1 MAIEVASL
9 DSVDA
14 VDLFLMTSVT
24 NMYSRNS
31 YTLHAPRG
39 RGRYV
44 RSARTRVADL
54 TSEEDMAEVTLFLEN
69 LSIAP
74 GKIHPA
80 RALQRAEAEY
90 SLGTLDNERT
100 SELAK
105 SFGCQ
110 RVNKST
116 TAVIKAV
123 IGMHVTA
130 PHTRGNIPRVPTSA
144 SRTPA

>member
-1 MAIEVASL
+1 
-9 DSVDA
+9 
-14 VDLFLMTSVT
+14 
-24 NMYSRNS
+24 
-31 YTLHAPRG
+31 
-39 RGRYV
+39 
-44 RSARTRVADL
+44 
-54 TSEEDMAEVTLFLEN
+54 MAEATLFFLEN

-110 RVNKST
+110 RVNKSSIP
-116 TAVIKAV
+116 VIKAV
-123 IGMHVTA
+123 IGMHLKPFSHGGHKSACVEL
-130 PHTRGNIPRVPTSA
+130 GVSYTSF
-144 SRTPA
+144 SVWKSTLSEG

>member
-1 MAIEVASL
+1 MATPPTTADDADFDIVGMTDEVTSL
-9 DSVDA
+9 DDDNA
-14 VDLFLMTSVT
+14 VNLFLMTKTCTRSSKTRATRPT
-24 NMYSRNS
+24 NRPAW
-31 YTLHAPRG
+31 LH
-39 RGRYV
+39 
-44 RSARTRVADL
+44 
-54 TSEEDMAEVTLFLEN
+54 SEEDVAEAIFFLET
-69 LSIAP
+69 LGIAP

-123 IGMHVTA
+123 IGMHVTSSRR
-130 PHTRGNIPRVPTSA
+130 PSTSPTGPRT
-144 SRTPA
+144 

>member
-1 MAIEVASL
+1 M
-9 DSVDA
+9 
-14 VDLFLMTSVT
+14 
-24 NMYSRNS
+24 
-31 YTLHAPRG
+31 YTLLEDEGDAPDQPRP
-39 RGRYV
+39 
-44 RSARTRVADL
+44 AWL
-54 TSEEDMAEVTLFLEN
+54 HSEEDVAEAIFFLET
-69 LSIAP
+69 LGIAP

-123 IGMHVTA
+123 IGMHVTSSRR
-130 PHTRGNIPRVPTSA
+130 PSTSPTGPRT
-144 SRTPA
+144 